1 MQQSLPNLLFRQCHL
16 NCVDSDAFT
25 AESESEQLCVRNC
38 QEKTYQAFDM
48 YMLIKQR
55 MEAHKNTL
63 DQVVDISTYTGME
76 TEHGHDTQST
86 LSLRRGVHVPVEQIN

>member
-1 MQQSLPNLLFRQCHL
+1 
-16 NCVDSDAFT
+16 
-25 AESESEQLCVRNC
+25 
-38 QEKTYQAFDM
+38 M